1 MQNTTYPENSIL
13 DSLSHI
19 YNKLSVV
26 LLQWNLR
33 YNGMDQLIFPFRY
46 NGS

>member
-1 MQNTTYPENSIL
+1 MQDTTYPENSVL
-13 DSLSHI
+13 NPLSHI
-19 YNKLSVV
+19 DNKLSVV
-26 LLQWNLR
+26 SLQRNLR